1 MSTRRYWFPK
11 RYADAV
17 ARLRV
22 PAGFILLIAFLVF
35 ASPDAMSLA
44 VGLPV
49 AILGLLLRGWA
60 AGHLEKNR
68 ELATSGPY
76 AYVRNPLY
84 LGTLL
89 VAAGFVIAARRWELG
104 VLFGLFFGVIYLPVI
119 ELEEQ
124 RLRELFPDYERYA
137 QRVPLLLPRPCGAG
151 RSRPFRWAVYRTNE
165 EYQAALGFIAG
176 VAILLWKVL
185 A

>member
-1 MSTRRYWFPK
+1 MTARRYWFPK
-11 RYADAV
+11 PYADAV
-17 ARLRV
+17 AKLRV
-22 PAGFILLIAFLVF
+22 PAGFILLIAFLYF
-35 ASPDAMSLA
+35 AAPDGSSLA

-49 AILGLLLRGWA
+49 ALCGLLLRGWA

-104 VLFGLFFGVIYLPVI
+104 VLFALVFGLIYLPVI

-124 RLRELFPDYERYA
+124 RLRELFPDYDAYA
-137 QRVPLLLPRPCGAG
+137 RRVPVLLPRPAAVVHT
-151 RSRPFRWAVYRTNE
+151 RRFRWAVYRKNE
-165 EYQAALGFIAG
+165 EYQAALGFLAG
-176 VAILLWKVL
+176 VGILLWKAL